1 MDDSWKEVFAEWQ
14 GDLSFQGQ
22 NGSGGRVQMG
32 SLGEDPGISP
42 MELILVGLAGCTGI
56 DVISTLRKQR
66 QPLENLKIRVR
77 GKRAE
82 SYPRVYTEIEITYLL
97 WGKGLKQK
105 AIERAIHLSEE
116 KYCSVSA
123 MMQATARISTSY
135 QIITSD
141 EHKELLVQK

>member
-1 MDDSWKEVFAEWQ
+1 
-14 GDLSFQGQ
+14 
-22 NGSGGRVQMG
+22 MG

-66 QPLENLKIRVR
+66 QPLENLKVR
-77 GKRAE
+77 IQGKRAE

-97 WGKGLKQK
+97 WGRGLKQK
-105 AIERAIHLSEE
+105 AIERAIRLSEE

-123 MMQATARISTSY
+123 MMQATAKISTSY
-135 QIITSD
+135 QVIISD
-141 EHKELLVQK
+141 ERKELLVQK

>member
-66 QPLENLKIRVR
+66 QPLENLKVRVR

-97 WGKGLKQK
+97 WGRGLKQK
-105 AIERAIHLSEE
+105 AIERAIRLSEE

-123 MMQATARISTSY
+123 MMQTTAKISTSY
-135 QIITSD
+135 QVIISD
-141 EHKELLVQK
+141 ERKELLVQK